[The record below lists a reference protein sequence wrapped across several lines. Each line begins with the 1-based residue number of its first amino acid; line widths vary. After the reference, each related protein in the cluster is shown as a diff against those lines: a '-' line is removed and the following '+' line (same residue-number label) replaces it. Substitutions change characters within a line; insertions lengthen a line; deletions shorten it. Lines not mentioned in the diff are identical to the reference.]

1 MQVVMTSDEMAALR
15 EVDRANSELRAR
27 NEARLAEFKAAMG
40 SKFLLHSDNAPVKHA
55 YKAVLN
61 HAQE

>member
-1 MQVVMTSDEMAALR
+1 MQAEMTSDELIALR
-15 EVDRANSELRAR
+15 EVDRKNFELRAR

-40 SKFLLHSDNAPVKHA
+40 SKFLLHSDNAPTKHA
-55 YKAVLN
+55 YKAVLS